1 MNENTGFYT
10 DAHRKATNKYRQSR
24 AQITMTISKE
34 QKEQIQQ
41 AATKEGKSVTQFI
54 IDKVLN
60 N

>member
-24 AQITMTISKE
+24 AQITITISKE
-34 QKEQIQQ
+34 QKEQITQ
-41 AATKEGKSVTQFI
+41 AATDAGKSVTQYI
-54 IDKVLN
+54 LDKTLN